1 MGRSRV
7 RAGDGA
13 PLRPPTALPWGV
25 TETPSCEGDDEG
37 PALGTVL
44 EGRYELIDHLGV
56 GGVGWVYRAR
66 HLRLGTEVAIKML
79 QAPYAQHE
87 SLRPRFEREAQAL
100 AALRHPHIVTLT
112 DYSITED
119 GHPYL
124 VMEALEGKTLA
135 DLIDEG
141 PVREERARRILL
153 QILDALI
160 YAHGRGFAHRDLK
173 PGNIFLVELPTDPD
187 HVKILDFGFVK
198 LVGGDRA
205 GKPGLTRSGMAFGTP
220 SYMCPEQATGA
231 PTDPRSDLYSAG
243 IVFFEMIAGR
253 RPFVGEIPDVI
264 RQHLTEPVPPLNV
277 GGLPIM
283 AGPELRELLDKAMAK
298 DPRDRYPTAAE
309 MKEALVALP
318 IPAVRERPRRNSQA
332 PTEPPPSLTSPKT
345 EPTHPATPAIAAA
358 RSARSR
364 SNHRALAGAVALV
377 VLATVGAGAI
387 WIAVGGGEGPEI
399 VDGRATDGARAG
411 EGSPVAVSEPEPL
424 PAPGVQDPSTQD
436 PVALDEAFDE
446 AFDEEWDEVTDG
458 PGEAPALAEGPL
470 AEGPLAED
478 PLAEGQLEDP
488 WLRLE
493 PNPLLERARAVVA
506 TGQPL
511 PGDLERDVRRY
522 VREHRDDARAHIV
535 LAQHFVAKDFDLSA
549 VQRYSLAL
557 RVDPGAARDPR
568 IVSDLVRL
576 ASQPTVTEE
585 AADLLH
591 RSFGSGALAEVDRL
605 LASGELDRA
614 SAERL
619 TAARAEIADGE
630 R

>member
-1 MGRSRV
+1 MP
-7 RAGDGA
+7 DFE
-13 PLRPPTALPWGV
+13 L
-25 TETPSCEGDDEG
+25 EDEG
-37 PALGTVL
+37 PPLGTIL
-44 EGRYELIDHLGV
+44 EGRYELVDHLGE
-56 GGVGWVYRAR
+56 GGVGWVYRAK

-87 SLRPRFEREAQAL
+87 SLRPRFEREAKAL

-141 PVREERARRILL
+141 PVEEQRARRILS
-153 QILDALI
+153 QMLDALI

-173 PGNIFLVELPTDPD
+173 PSNIFLVELPTDPD

-198 LVGGDRA
+198 LVGSDRA

-243 IVFFEMIAGR
+243 IVYFEMVAGR

-264 RQHLTEPVPPLNV
+264 RQHLTEPVPPLHV
-277 GGLPIM
+277 GGLPIA
-283 AGPELRELLDKAMAK
+283 AGPELRDFLDKTMAK
-298 DPRDRYPTAAE
+298 DPRDRYATATE
-309 MKEALVALP
+309 MKQALAALP
-318 IPAVRERPRRNSQA
+318 TPAVRDRPVRKGQSPPER
-332 PTEPPPSLTSPKT
+332 PPSLEATKT
-345 EPTHPATPAIAAA
+345 EPTHPATPAAPMTRAATRRSGADRRSLAGLGAIVLIALAA
-358 RSARSR
+358 GLAIWFAIH
-364 SNHRALAGAVALV
+364 SNVSDAGAVQGGSGDDADARAAELEAGEPEPSPIAPDPSALHPNEGDPS
-377 VLATVGAGAI
+377 LPPYA
-387 WIAVGGGEGPEI
+387 EGPESPEAF
-399 VDGRATDGARAG
+399 DQAWEDATDEVEGALEEGALDEGADEGAG
-411 EGSPVAVSEPEPL
+411 DEGAGDEGVEAQSPVA
-424 PAPGVQDPSTQD
+424 A
-436 PVALDEAFDE
+436 AA
-446 AFDEEWDEVTDG
+446 
-458 PGEAPALAEGPL
+458 
-470 AEGPLAED
+470 
-478 PLAEGQLEDP
+478 EDP

-493 PNPLLERARAVVA
+493 AVPLLARARAVVA
-506 TGQPL
+506 EGQPL
-511 PGDLERDVRRY
+511 PRDLERDVRRY

-535 LAQHFVAKDFDLSA
+535 LAQHFAARGFDLSA

-568 IVSDLVRL
+568 MLSDLVRL

-585 AADLLH
+585 AAELL
-591 RSFGSGALAEVDRL
+591 RRGFGAGSLPEIDRV
-605 LASGELDRA
+605 LASGELDRP

-619 TAARAEIADGE
+619 TAARAQIVSGE
-630 R
+630 P